1 MCTDLKPHHGR
12 VEVLPGLEVAEL
24 TQVTLRNL
32 KQEPI
37 WKYNAGEESGVLTV
51 WSSSPAPL

>member
-24 TQVTLRNL
+24 SQVTLRNL

-37 WKYNAGEESGVLTV
+37 WNYNAGEENDV
-51 WSSSPAPL
+51 